1 MLSYN
6 KNVYV
11 TFAEFKI
18 IFLHIMKIFIEVVE
32 QNSERLDKLNVHII
46 GAYP

>member
-32 QNSERLDKLNVHII
+32 QNSERLDEQNVHII

>member
-32 QNSERLDKLNVHII
+32 QNSERLIGQNVDII